1 MMSALS
7 EYSHREASAA
17 RQTLKHSLQGLLQ
30 EVIECRLLTAVFQPI
45 LDFGQKRFLG
55 FEGLIRGP
63 EGTSLAQPAQL
74 FADARSAGCLE
85 QLDTACH
92 LAILTAFAAQQL
104 PGKVFINVTPRSL
117 HTSGFVVNLL
127 GVLASLALSPTR
139 VVLELTESEAIT
151 NYAATDTVLQA
162 LRTHGFQIAIDDLG
176 SGYASLRLWSELRP
190 DLIKVDQHFVQGIAA
205 DTTKRHFVS
214 TMQALAEHTGSK
226 LIVEGLENRED
237 LQAVQALGVAY
248 AQGYF
253 IARPQ
258 PVPPDSLDF
267 GLLETLQQ
275 PPAGAATLG
284 SCSAYASNAA
294 TARKLLRYV
303 SPVSPET
310 DNEVVF
316 HLFEEQ
322 SALEVLPVVDEA
334 GKPVGIINRTM
345 LIDRFARPF
354 RREIYGRKKCTLFMD
369 AKPLVVDINSSL
381 QEVGRQLAKAD
392 AHCLIDGFVITEQ
405 GRYAGIGSGHRL
417 MAEITEMQ
425 ISAARYANP
434 LTQLPGNV
442 PINESIDLLLEQQR
456 AFVACYFD
464 INHFKP
470 FNDNYGYRRGDE
482 VIQLLGTILTECS
495 DSTLDFVG
503 HIGGDDFLVSF
514 QSTDWEARCQRI
526 LAHFDER
533 IRPFFT
539 HDDLAR
545 NGMLAENR
553 RGISTLTPLT
563 SLSVGAVIA
572 TPGEYASHYE
582 IAAAATIA
590 KKQAKKQGNSS
601 LFVERRHPK
610 PVTEMVKQA

>member
-1 MMSALS
+1 MSALS
-7 EYSHREASAA
+7 DYTHTATRAA
-17 RQTLKHSLQGLLQ
+17 RQTFARSLHELLH
-30 EVIECRLLTAVFQPI
+30 EVIESGLLTAVFQPI
-45 LDFGQKRFLG
+45 LDLGQKNFLG

-74 FADARSAGCLE
+74 FADARAAGCLE
-85 QLDTACH
+85 QLDRACH
-92 LAILTAFAAQQL
+92 RVILTAFASQQL
-104 PGKVFINVTPRSL
+104 PGMVFINLTPRSL
-117 HTSGFVVNLL
+117 HAPDFVDELL
-127 GVLASLALSPTR
+127 GLLAALALPPAR
-139 VVLELTESEAIT
+139 VALELTESEAIDD
-151 NYAATDTVLQA
+151 YAATATVLNTLQQ
-162 LRTHGFQIAIDDLG
+162 HGFLIALDDLG

-190 DLIKVDQHFVQGIAA
+190 NLIKIDQHFIRGLGSDA
-205 DTTKRHFVS
+205 TKRHFVG
-214 TMQALAEHTGSK
+214 TMQTLAEHTRSQ
-226 LIVEGLENRED
+226 LIVEGLENSDD
-237 LQAVQALGVAY
+237 LHAVQSLGIHY

-258 PVPPDSLDF
+258 ALPPTRLDF
-267 GLLETLQQ
+267 GLLETLAAS
-275 PPAGAATLG
+275 PAANLTLTGATG
-284 SCSAYASNAA
+284 RGGHRI
-294 TARKLLRYV
+294 TARKLLHYV
-303 SPVSPET
+303 DPVNPET
-310 DNEVVF
+310 DNDVVF
-316 HLFEEQ
+316 RLFESQ
-322 SALEVLPVVDEA
+322 ATLEVLPVVDEQ
-334 GKPVGIINRTM
+334 GRPVGLINRNT

-354 RREIYGRKKCTLFMD
+354 RREIYGRKQCTLFMD
-369 AKPLVVDINSSL
+369 AKPLVVDINSSI
-381 QEVGRQLAKAD
+381 QEVGQRLAKAA
-392 AHCLIDGFVITEQ
+392 AHYLADGFVITEQ

-417 MAEITEMQ
+417 MAEITEIQ

-442 PINESIDLLLEQQR
+442 PINEHIDLLLEQQC

-482 VIQLLGTILTECS
+482 VIQLLGAILTECS

-514 QSTDWEARCQRI
+514 QSTDWEARSQRI

-572 TPGEYASHYE
+572 TPGEYTSHYE
-582 IAAAATIA
+582 IAAAAAIA

-610 PVTEMVKQA
+610 PVGEMVKQA